1 MLLVTNNRVMLIL
14 KNKFYVIGSLL
25 GLGLFLLHTK
35 FLYGIYTLNQAP
47 IVLRVE
53 GSFREDYEKFFN
65 FSMLFDNIIYIF
77 NSLLTILFTPEFGLF
92 YFAPILFLLTPLFIY
107 FIFNKKFQLSAIYL
121 IMFFIPLMSIVV
133 ISNTAFSYGFRYLFA
148 LIPLNIVL
156 YYKYLKDSKFVKY
169 YLYVASIVGLIG
181 YVVFE
186 TNSLTSLSYDY
197 VINSFGMETRYSNPN
212 YLNNLHK
219 VIFEPSTYLP

>member
-1 MLLVTNNRVMLIL
+1 M
-14 KNKFYVIGSLL
+14 
-25 GLGLFLLHTK
+25 
-35 FLYGIYTLNQAP
+35 
-47 IVLRVE
+47 
-53 GSFREDYEKFFN
+53 
-65 FSMLFDNIIYIF
+65 
-77 NSLLTILFTPEFGLF
+77 F

-219 VIFEPSTYLP
+219 VIFEPSTYLHIIFTSFLGVLIIKLIDLFTDPVEFISTFSELNEKIIFLINEYILFSWSKLFLLIIFLYLCFRNLIKD